1 MELFR
6 KHFPVPLAL
15 FVLAGFVVAAAR
27 PAGAA
32 GLLVA
37 DGGFGGILEIK
48 EQDVHVTINNGVAV
62 TEVEQVFVN
71 TENRVVEALYTFPVP
86 KGASVSNFSMWI
98 NGKEM
103 VGEVVEKERA
113 REIYDSYKRQRRDP
127 GLLEQVD
134 YKRFEMRIFPIAA
147 GAEQRVRIAYY
158 QELDFDHDRANYTY
172 PLATAPRTGV
182 DQRTTGK
189 FAFSLDVKS
198 EVPVTEMTSPSHP
211 DEFVIVKHADAH
223 YWQASLET
231 NGADLSRDLVIDYGV
246 ERPHTGIDLITSK
259 TGGEDGYF
267 QLTLT
272 AGKELEEHVQG
283 SDYVF
288 VVDVSGS
295 MTNDGKLALSREAV
309 KAFVQSL
316 GDEDRFE
323 LITFNI
329 AATPLFNAPAPV
341 NVENQQRAGE
351 FLNSQK
357 AMGGTILNPAI
368 QAAYRYKD
376 SDRQLNVVVLSDG
389 MTEQREQ
396 RELLQLI
403 EQRPSGV
410 SVFCIGVGNE
420 VNRPLLGQLAQETGG
435 LAAFMSTSDNFEQ
448 QAQAFRRKLTHP
460 AATDVKITLDGA
472 DVYDVEPQTLP
483 NLYYGQPLRMY
494 GRYKKN
500 GPAKVQV
507 RAEILGSPLAQ
518 TIDVA
523 LPAKDEANPEIERMW
538 AQHRVERLMGEDRR
552 EGAQGRQTEI
562 VRLCEGYSIT
572 SEYASFI
579 VLENDA
585 EYQRWKIERR
595 NAARVNRD
603 RNAQLAVRQ
612 RLEELR
618 RQTAESVGPQTPDK
632 APKRVA
638 GSRPDPSQF
647 AARDPQATRRS
658 PGDLVVQTSPSFGGG
673 GGGAFDPLSALAV
686 ASLAGL
692 GWAARRK
699 KGGKPDQPAV

>member
-1 MELFR
+1 MEGLR
-6 KHFPVPLAL
+6 KAPTAI
-15 FVLAGFVVAAAR
+15 VLAALLLVGLAAAVQAPR
-27 PAGAA
+27 AEAA

-37 DGGFGGILEIK
+37 DGGLGGVLQIK

-98 NGKEM
+98 NGQEM
-103 VGEVVEKERA
+103 VGEVVEKKRA
-113 REIYDSYKRQRRDP
+113 REIYESYKQVRRDP

-172 PLATAPRTGV
+172 PLATVTQTGA
-182 DQRTTGK
+182 DQRTTGR

-198 EVPVTEMTSPSHP
+198 EVPITEMQSPSHP
-211 DEFVIVKHADAH
+211 DQFVIVKHADAH

-231 NGADLSRDLVIDYGV
+231 NGADLSRDLVVDYGV
-246 ERPHTGIDLITSK
+246 ERPHTGIDLVTSK
-259 TGGEDGYF
+259 TGQEDGYF

-272 AGKELEEHVQG
+272 AGKELEDRLQG

-295 MTNDGKLALSREAV
+295 MMNDGKLTLSREAV
-309 KAFVQSL
+309 KAFVGSL
-316 GDEDRFE
+316 SEEDRFE

-329 AATPLFNAPAPV
+329 SATPLFNAITPV
-341 NVENQQRAGE
+341 SPENQQRAGE
-351 FLNSQK
+351 FLSSQK

-376 SDRQLNVVVLSDG
+376 ADRQLNVVVLSDG

-403 EQRPSGV
+403 DQRPSGV
-410 SVFCIGVGNE
+410 SVFCVGVGNE

-435 LAAFMSTSDNFEQ
+435 LAAFISTSDNFEQ

-460 AATDVKITLDGA
+460 AATGVKIAIDGA
-472 DVYDVEPQTLP
+472 EVYDVEPQVLP

-494 GRYKKN
+494 GRYKES
-500 GPAKVQV
+500 GPVKVQV
-507 RAEILGSPLAQ
+507 KAEVLGSPLAQ
-518 TIDVA
+518 TIDA
-523 LPAKDEANPEIERMW
+523 KLPDRDLANPEIERMW
-538 AQHRVERLMGEDRR
+538 AQHRVERLMNEDRR
-552 EGAQGRQTEI
+552 EGSQGRQSEI

-595 NAARVNRD
+595 NATRVSRD
-603 RNAQLAVRQ
+603 RTAQLAVRK

-618 RQTAESVGPQTPDK
+618 QQTADSIGPANDKSKTTQASNSAKQTTAPDQ
-632 APKRVA
+632 VA
-638 GSRPDPSQF
+638 MRQDP
-647 AARDPQATRRS
+647 A
-658 PGDLVVQTSPSFGGG
+658 DLFVQGPVDRSPSFGGG
-673 GGGAFDPLSALAV
+673 GGGGGAFDPISALAA

-692 GWAARRK
+692 GWAMRRK
-699 KGGKPDQPAV
+699 KGGE

>member
-1 MELFR
+1 MEGFR
-6 KHFPVPLAL
+6 KMRGAIALAAL
-15 FVLAGFVVAAAR
+15 LLVGFVTAAKSPRAN
-27 PAGAA
+27 AA

-37 DGGFGGILEIK
+37 DGGLGGVLQIK

-71 TENRVVEALYTFPVP
+71 TENRMVEALYTFPVP

-98 NGKEM
+98 NGQEM
-103 VGEVVEKERA
+103 VGEVVEKKRA
-113 REIYDSYKRQRRDP
+113 REIYESYKQVRRDP

-172 PLATAPRTGV
+172 PLATVTQTGA
-182 DQRTTGK
+182 DQRTTGR

-198 EVPVTEMTSPSHP
+198 EVPITEMQSPSHP
-211 DEFVIVKHADAH
+211 DQFVIVKHADAH

-231 NGADLSRDLVIDYGV
+231 TGADLSRDLVVDYGV
-246 ERPHTGIDLITSK
+246 ERPHTGIDLVTSK
-259 TGGEDGYF
+259 TGQEDGYF

-272 AGKELEEHVQG
+272 AGKELEDKLQG

-295 MTNDGKLALSREAV
+295 MMNDGKLVLSREAV
-309 KAFVQSL
+309 KAFVGSL
-316 GDEDRFE
+316 NEDDRFE

-329 AATPLFNAPAPV
+329 SATPLFNAITPANAV
-341 NVENQQRAGE
+341 NQQRAGE
-351 FLNSQK
+351 FLASQK
-357 AMGGTILNPAI
+357 AMGGTVLNPAI
-368 QAAYRYKD
+368 QVAYRYKD

-403 EQRPSGV
+403 DQRPSGV

-420 VNRPLLGQLAQETGG
+420 VNRPLLGQLAEQTGG
-435 LAAFMSTSDNFEQ
+435 LASFISTSDNFEQ

-460 AATDVKITLDGA
+460 AATSVKITLDGA
-472 DVYDVEPQTLP
+472 ETYDVEPQLLP

-494 GRYKKN
+494 GRYKKS
-500 GPAKVQV
+500 GAAKVQV
-507 RAEILGSPLAQ
+507 SAEVLGSPLAQ
-518 TIDVA
+518 TIDVT
-523 LPAKDEANPEIERMW
+523 LPDRDETNPEIERMW
-538 AQHRVERLMGEDRR
+538 AQHRVERLMNEDRR
-552 EGAQGRQTEI
+552 DGSQGHQSEI

-595 NAARVNRD
+595 NAVRVSRD
-603 RNAQLAVRQ
+603 RGAQLAVRK

-618 RQTAESVGPQTPDK
+618 QQTAESIGPSADK
-632 APKRVA
+632 TTKQAANSANSSVPLNQVA
-638 GSRPDPSQF
+638 RRDPSDQF
-647 AARDPQATRRS
+647 VQGPVDRS
-658 PGDLVVQTSPSFGGG
+658 PSVGGGG
-673 GGGAFDPLSALAV
+673 GGGAFDPISALAA

-692 GWAARRK
+692 GWAMRRK
-699 KGGKPDQPAV
+699 KGGEG